1 MRMERVIKW
10 KEGHSYFAR
19 EAKTIKERVELILNE
34 IKLDYKILRDDTD
47 IFNDS
52 ISIVTFHMSDMV

>member
-1 MRMERVIKW
+1 MRMERVNKW
-10 KEGHSYFAR
+10 KEGYSYFAR
-19 EAKTIKERVELILNE
+19 AAKTIKERVELILNE